1 MQVRVCNGKPVTIV
15 ASQEGF
21 YPAGKRA
28 LISRSLVGLLQ
39 QTSRAFDGVS
49 IRSCMTLLSMDDC
62 LLTRKCI
69 CNLQAYKALMKAFV
83 EHNKVRFTFK
93 G

>member
-49 IRSCMTLLSMDDC
+49 LRYCMTLLSIGRLFIDKKTHLQSAGLQVSDEG
-62 LLTRKCI
+62 I
-69 CNLQAYKALMKAFV
+69 CRAQQGQLYF
-83 EHNKVRFTFK
+83 
-93 G
+93 